1 MPVMV
6 LSFSSMIDT
15 EDMAAC
21 IPKMWPYPRW
31 PADPWAFLSQHR
43 PARTHCIIVPRS
55 LVSIDPRFVSVLEIV
70 QNLNRIGT

>member
-1 MPVMV
+1 MHPKNVA
-6 LSFSSMIDT
+6 LSS
-15 EDMAAC
+15 
-21 IPKMWPYPRW
+21 W